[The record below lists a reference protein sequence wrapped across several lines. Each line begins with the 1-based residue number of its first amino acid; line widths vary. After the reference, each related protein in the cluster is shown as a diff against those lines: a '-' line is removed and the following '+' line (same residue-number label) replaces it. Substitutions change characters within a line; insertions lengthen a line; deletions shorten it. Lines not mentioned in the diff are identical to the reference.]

1 MSAGALRDIRAR
13 PGDLRLPLDL
23 LRVQGRPI
31 RRRTAVQ
38 NDQLHGGVCAIG
50 PRRATDLLHDPRQRG
65 VRGGE
70 STLFREDARPL
81 IGKRGGREADEE
93 DVKHRAVTKPAGA
106 GWVGRQTVREEG
118 RRREGGWVG
127 TSR

>member
-1 MSAGALRDIRAR
+1 MSASALRDIRAR

-70 STLFREDARPL
+70 STLFREDARP
-81 IGKRGGREADEE
+81 REARRASKLAQATFELAGMPEE
-93 DVKHRAVTKPAGA
+93 EK
-106 GWVGRQTVREEG
+106 
-118 RRREGGWVG
+118 GG
-127 TSR
+127 SKCC